1 MERDYMGPGSKAD
14 EAYEVVF
21 RGPMA
26 DQVIEDLKRHCKW
39 YTESIIEPG
48 QPDVTAERLGRRAL
62 LVYIL
67 KKSGRLHDAE

>member
-1 MERDYMGPGSKAD
+1 MGPGSRSD
-14 EAYEVVF
+14 EAYETVF

-26 DQVIEDLKRHCKW
+26 DAVIEDLKRKVMW
-39 YTESIIEPG
+39 NAESIIEPG
-48 QPDVTAERLGRRAL
+48 RPDITAERLGRRAL